1 MGALFLYLDS
11 TKCAIKV
18 SVLHRNGTNMQ
29 QPSIKIASA
38 RPSLLELVFAR
49 DMARVNMVIVKLSLC
64 FTTIVH
70 GSFMSSFKKS
80 PFNLKFEM
88 PRGQK
93 VSCLLATSFK
103 ILVAN
108 T

>member
-49 DMARVNMVIVKLSLC
+49 DMAPGKYGDRKIVALFYYNC
-64 FTTIVH
+64 
-70 GSFMSSFKKS
+70 
-80 PFNLKFEM
+80 
-88 PRGQK
+88 PREHY
-93 VSCLLATSFK
+93 VF
-103 ILVAN
+103 I
-108 T
+108 